1 MKKFISVLSALI
13 LSAAAMPM
21 CAAAEG
27 DTGLPPKED
36 STEAVIV
43 PDYVSGTY
51 ENLNYRQYSDHVVVE
66 GRYDVKGDIVIP
78 SEVNGLPV
86 TELGSFELSGITS
99 VVIPDSVKKIG
110 NFCFYFTNIKSIV
123 LPDSVTIIGDNAF
136 SGCGKLE
143 SIEIPDSV
151 EKIGMSAFFGC
162 RSLESV
168 TIPKN
173 TEISLFTPIF
183 DSDTK
188 TVVKGYKDSFAYNHA
203 KKYNVK
209 FVYID
214 NGYEYLLGD
223 TDSDGVVDASDASR
237 TLEAYAMS
245 LTGSAS
251 NLSISQTAA
260 ADANGDS
267 TVNSV
272 DASYILNY
280 YSHALTGGNSTFEKF
295 IDETFNE

>member
-1 MKKFISVLSALI
+1 MENEKQFHLGFLPTEQSNPMTKHLDAEF
-13 LSAAAMPM
+13 AAATTRGVSNLQSVDRKVLEM
-21 CAAAEG
+21 AQKVFAS
-27 DTGLPPKED
+27 KEFAKLVD
-36 STEAVIV
+36 DALATIKNGGKIV
-43 PDYVSGTY
+43 
-51 ENLNYRQYSDHVVVE
+51 
-66 GRYDVKGDIVIP
+66 
-78 SEVNGLPV
+78 
-86 TELGSFELSGITS
+86 
-99 VVIPDSVKKIG
+99 
-110 NFCFYFTNIKSIV
+110 
-123 LPDSVTIIGDNAF
+123 F
-136 SGCGKLE
+136 SGCGATGRLSILLE
-143 SIEIPDSV
+143 CMWRNACVSNAALAKYANCVFSIMTGGDYALVRSV
-151 EKIGMSAFFGC
+151 EFFEDYLSPLC
-162 RSLESV
+162 E
-168 TIPKN
+168 
-173 TEISLFTPIF
+173 
-183 DSDTK
+183 
-188 TVVKGYKDSFAYNHA
+188 
-203 KKYNVK
+203 KYNVK

>member
-36 STEAVIV
+36 STEAVV
-43 PDYVSGTY
+43 APDYVSGTY
-51 ENLNYRQYSDHVVVE
+51 ENLNYRQYSDHVVIE
-66 GRYDVKGDIVIP
+66 GRYDVTGDIVIP

-86 TELGSFELSGITS
+86 TELGSFDLSGITS
-99 VVIPDSVKKIG
+99 IVIPDSVKKIS
-110 NFCFYFTNIKSIV
+110 NFCFYFSKLKSIV
-123 LPDSVTIIGDNAF
+123 IPDSVTIIGDNAF
-136 SGCGKLE
+136 SGCGELE

-151 EKIGMSAFFGC
+151 ERIGMSAFLGC

-173 TEISLFTPIF
+173 TEIGLFAPIF

-188 TVVKGYKDSFAYNHA
+188 TVVKGYKYSSAYNHA
-203 KKYNVK
+203 KKYNIK
-209 FVYID
+209 FVYIGD
-214 NGYEYLLGD
+214 GYEYLLGD
-223 TDSDGVVDASDASR
+223 TDSNGVVDASDASKV
-237 TLEAYAMS
+237 LEGYAMMQTDS
-245 LTGSAS
+245 PTGLSEAQIAAS
-251 NLSISQTAA
+251 DATGDGKMNS
-260 ADANGDS
+260 ADAS
-267 TVNSV
+267 H
-272 DASYILNY
+272 ILNY